1 MLYYSSHIRIFNG
14 EAFVKEKLLL
24 LKIFNKYSIK
34 SFLRIIRIINLKIK
48 VNLKLNF
55 ELIFKK
61 LIQNLVLD
69 LPLFSQKKK
78 LSIVFL
84 KKLIIFFFV
93 KIFFQL
99 LDVYPIKDK
108 SFILRNIQLQEN
120 LKLNKSCLNKSY
132 LPNGFKVYAKNFYNY
147 LFKSSFFLKRGSILK
162 DLENTHS
169 KSIFLTGQAFK
180 FYRGSITPFYKNKYS
195 WLISS
200 G

>member
-78 LSIVFL
+78 IIYSFF
-84 KKLIIFFFV
+84 KKINNFFFCEN
-93 KIFFQL
+93 FF
-99 LDVYPIKDK
+99 
-108 SFILRNIQLQEN
+108 
-120 LKLNKSCLNKSY
+120 
-132 LPNGFKVYAKNFYNY
+132 
-147 LFKSSFFLKRGSILK
+147 
-162 DLENTHS
+162 
-169 KSIFLTGQAFK
+169 
-180 FYRGSITPFYKNKYS
+180 SIT
-195 WLISS
+195 
-200 G
+200 